1 MEKIIHAIWLGGKKT
16 KLAEKCRA
24 SWEKF
29 APEWEIREWGPDIS
43 GLGFAEGRVPRF
55 TEEALKAK
63 KWAFASD
70 WLRFAVLEREGGIY
84 FDYDVELVAP
94 FVPPEGEWCAGEW
107 LKDGSVGMN
116 PGAGIALEKGS
127 EVARRMLEIYGEEGF
142 DGKTTV
148 GDLMSKNGVRIRM
161 LEPEVMC
168 PYDWE
173 HKLHRSTRTLAI
185 HHYALSWITPRRR
198 IAKWL
203 AWHGM
208 GKFVDFLVKLKNE

>member
-16 KLAEKCRA
+16 KLARKCRA
-24 SWEKF
+24 SWEKY
-29 APEWEIREWGPDIS
+29 APDWRIVEHGLKEIECAGD
-43 GLGFAEGRVPRF
+43 VPKF
-55 TEEALKAK
+55 VDAALRSK
-63 KWAFASD
+63 KWAFVSD
-70 WLRFAVLEREGGIY
+70 YLRFVVLKKEGGVY
-84 FDYDVELVAP
+84 LDYDVELVAP
-94 FVPPEGEWCAGEW
+94 FEPPEGEWCAGEW

-173 HKLHRSTRTLAI
+173 HKLHRSARTLAI